1 MNAFTD
7 FYERGLKT
15 DPTFVRRFYPRKIAC
30 PTSHYSPKSAA
41 GFLIGAYLA
50 AHIVPDPTD
59 MQFFET
65 SVAALLEEKFVP
77 TFFVDQALLDE
88 ARRSSADTSITL
100 ADLHWPFDALLFM
113 FPKEAVPGISGH
125 VPFMA
130 MCNRRQGA
138 IYKNYSIKG
147 LPADRPQLREMQNFT
162 SMAAG
167 NTNRDEILHFNWPSE
182 DSIAPI
188 LQGDEVLPMP
198 GSQPLSHDEDVLS
211 RQLFSLGL
219 KLILVATARPDL
231 ISEGVVLARKSKV
244 RPLPPIDPDA
254 LYSPSWL
261 RLPSTSMADSHSSGH
276 AATNIAE
283 FDRHSPRFHL
293 RRGHFKKQPHGPA
306 HSLRKI
312 IWIRPTTVGEQFA
325 KAA

>member
-30 PTSHYSPKSAA
+30 PTSHYSPKSVA

-59 MQFFET
+59 MHFLDT
-65 SVAALLEEKFVP
+65 SIAALLEEKFVP
-77 TFFVDQALLDE
+77 TFFVDHALLDE
-88 ARRSSADTSITL
+88 ARRSSADASITL
-100 ADLHWPFDALLFM
+100 ADLHWPFDALLFI
-113 FPKEAVPGISGH
+113 FPKEAVPSISGH

-130 MCNRRQGA
+130 MCNRHQGA
-138 IYKNYSIKG
+138 IYKNFPIKG
-147 LPADRPQLREMQNFT
+147 LSPERPQLRENQSFI

-167 NTNRDEILHFNWPSE
+167 NTTSDEVLHFNWPSE
-182 DSIAPI
+182 DSITPI
-188 LQGDEVLPMP
+188 LQGDEVLPLP
-198 GSQPLSHDEDVLS
+198 GSKPLSQDEDALS
-211 RQLFSLGL
+211 RQLFLLGL

-231 ISEGVVLARKSKV
+231 ISVGTVLARKNKAQ
-244 RPLPPIDPDA
+244 PLPPIDPDA
-254 LYSPSWL
+254 LYAPTWL
-261 RLPSTSMADSHSSGH
+261 RLPSASPESHSARPAGS
-276 AATNIAE
+276 NITE

-293 RRGHFKKQPHGPA
+293 RRGHFKKQPHGPG

-312 IWIRPTTVGEQFA
+312 IWIRPTTVGEQLA